1 MKKKYLYMTQK
12 MNITMIDVINILQKM
27 VLILLYMIEKRII
40 MRII

>member
-1 MKKKYLYMTQK
+1 MKKKYLNMIQK